1 MISLHFKVSI
11 APDVSDDHNFEDQ
24 ISVRLRKVGGLA
36 KSPGMVNPL
45 LRCRTKEA
53 RLILQWAM

>member
-1 MISLHFKVSI
+1 MISLHFEVSI

-24 ISVRLRKVGGLA
+24 IFLSLTEGGRLG
-36 KSPGMVNPL
+36 KSPGMVTPL

-53 RLILQWAM
+53 RLILQSAM